1 VTAGWVTS
9 LCVHE
14 FGHALVAYL
23 GGDRAVAG
31 YGYLSLNPLRY
42 TNLLLSV
49 AMPVAFLLL
58 GGIGLPGGAV
68 YINHAAIRSKQWD
81 SAVSVAG
88 PAGTLLCGLLVA
100 APFLLPNH
108 LAYITPSTL
117 NFFGAL
123 GFLGF
128 IEAIALVLNL
138 LPIPGLDGFG
148 IIRPWLPYSVQ
159 DSANRYGQTA
169 IIGVFIVLWFVAPV
183 SHAFFGFVVQLTSL
197 AGIDPGFIGYGQS
210 NMRLR

>member
-1 VTAGWVTS
+1 
-9 LCVHE
+9 
-14 FGHALVAYL
+14 
-23 GGDRAVAG
+23 
-31 YGYLSLNPLRY
+31 
-42 TNLLLSV
+42 
-49 AMPVAFLLL
+49 
-58 GGIGLPGGAV
+58 V
-68 YINHAAIRSKQWD
+68 YINHSAIRSRGWD

-100 APFLLPNH
+100 VPFLLPNH

-123 GFLGF
+123 AFLGF

-148 IIRPWLPYSVQ
+148 IIRPWLPYSIQ
-159 DSANRYGQTA
+159 DSANRYGQMA